1 MERADRAEL
10 SALPGAF
17 VATPLRA
24 PGTVVLDDETA
35 HHLRVRRLEAGDQI
49 RVTDG
54 CGTTGSGTLAS
65 LGKRGATVELEVLHH
80 DPAPPPVRLL
90 VPVADRDRM
99 LWLAE
104 KSAELGLTRWT
115 PVRWERSRSVSPR
128 GEGEQF
134 RAKAR
139 ARMIAALVQSGGA
152 WLPAIDAER
161 DGAAVIAAGT
171 DGAGGVHLLLDAAG
185 PPLLGA
191 IVPLLAAS
199 PSGAGGTV
207 VTIALGPEGGLTADE
222 TSALVGAGYGR
233 CALGRRILR
242 FETAAVAALA
252 LVDAAR
258 GACCASSVVGV
269 HA

>member
-1 MERADRAEL
+1 MERADRAAL

-17 VATPLRA
+17 VDTPLRA
-24 PGTVVLDDETA
+24 PGTLVLDDETA
-35 HHLRVRRLEAGDQI
+35 HHLRVRRLGEGDRI

-54 CGTTGSGTLAS
+54 LGAVGHGTLAS
-65 LGKRGATVELEVLHH
+65 LGKRGATVELEALHH

-104 KSAELGLTRWT
+104 KSAELGLTWWT
-115 PVRWERSRSVSPR
+115 PVRWDRSRSVSPR

-152 WLPAIDAER
+152 WLPRMDAER
-161 DGAAVIAAGT
+161 DGAAVVAAETGGA
-171 DGAGGVHLLLDAAG
+171 DGARLLLDAGG
-185 PPLLGA
+185 PPLLG
-191 IVPLLAAS
+191 VVSPLLASSSDPA
-199 PSGAGGTV
+199 GTV
-207 VTIALGPEGGLTADE
+207 VTVALGPEGGLTSDE
-222 TSALVGAGYGR
+222 TAALVGVGYRR
-233 CALGRRILR
+233 CGLGDRILR

-258 GACCASSVVGV
+258 SAGCAPSDGD
-269 HA
+269 ADA